1 MNRESQGEG
10 FLLEE
15 PYIGPKCSIDSTVFS
30 HWLRTI
36 CVDYGPE
43 VNAIEEHQLKAASN
57 YHILTRFSL
66 RDFSEY
72 PASIQ

>member
-1 MNRESQGEG
+1 
-10 FLLEE
+10 
-15 PYIGPKCSIDSTVFS
+15 
-30 HWLRTI
+30 LRTI
-36 CVDYGPE
+36 SVDYGPE